1 MPFAAADIREIQP
14 SEIEAARLLL
24 SQNGW
29 ERRVADPGLFRQ
41 LIARSQRAFVAV
53 ENGKVI
59 GFARAICDDL
69 SNGYLSMVV
78 VDSNYRRRGIGRA
91 LVLAV
96 MGDNPAMTWVLRAG
110 RPQEIP
116 FFERLGFT
124 TSAIA
129 MERVRRH
136 ESAVR

>member
-1 MPFAAADIREIQP
+1 MDIREIQP
-14 SEIEAARLLL
+14 SEIEPARLLL

-29 ERRVADPGLFRQ
+29 AHRVADPDLFSQ
-41 LIARSQRAFVAV
+41 LIAKSQRAFVAV
-53 ENGKVI
+53 ENGAVI

-78 VDSNYRRRGIGRA
+78 VASNYRRRGIGRA
-91 LVLAV
+91 LVMAV
-96 MGDNPAMTWVLRAG
+96 MGTNPAVTWVLRAG

-124 TSAIA
+124 ASTIA
-129 MERVRRH
+129 MERTREQARR
-136 ESAVR
+136 